1 MYYVTFT
8 NGGRREKT
16 PMWDTYELAKESAE
30 FLKFQGAK
38 RVKIV
43 GYDTGLFCGV
53 IPSTKGGL

>member
-1 MYYVTFT
+1 
-8 NGGRREKT
+8 
-16 PMWDTYELAKESAE
+16 MWDTYELAKESAE